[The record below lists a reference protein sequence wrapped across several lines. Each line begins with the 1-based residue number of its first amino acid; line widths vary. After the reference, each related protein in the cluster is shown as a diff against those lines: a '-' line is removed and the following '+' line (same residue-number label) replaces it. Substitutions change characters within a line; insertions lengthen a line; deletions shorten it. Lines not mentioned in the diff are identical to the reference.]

1 MHVPHNIAS
10 LAERVYANIDALHLI
25 KCYFI
30 LHKKILHKKDWIDV
44 LITAKPFSKPSDS
57 KFFSSTGGL
66 LS

>member
-30 LHKKILHKKDWIDV
+30 LHKKILRKKD
-44 LITAKPFSKPSDS
+44 
-57 KFFSSTGGL
+57 
-66 LS
+66 